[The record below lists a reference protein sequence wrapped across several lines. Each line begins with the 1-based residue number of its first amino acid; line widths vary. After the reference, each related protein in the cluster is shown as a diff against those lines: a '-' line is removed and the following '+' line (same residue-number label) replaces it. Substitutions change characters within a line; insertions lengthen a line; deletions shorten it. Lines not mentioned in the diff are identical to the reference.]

1 MTPLRHERRFAE
13 PSSSLRLLWIGI
25 SAVTACL
32 LCYAVARR
40 LSYPYPLEWLE
51 PVTADIASRI
61 RAGLPVY
68 CAPSVAY
75 VPTMKTPLYYYLVA
89 VFWPIAGDGLVAGR
103 LVSILATLGTLGI
116 IWRFVR
122 REGGSRQWALFG
134 LAFYVATY
142 KLSERWY
149 DTGRLDALLIFFT
162 MAGLYG
168 LRFWRGGLGP
178 VGAGILLAAAYF
190 TKQTVLM
197 VVVPLWI
204 ALAIAAPRRVAV
216 VALTFAVVVVGGM
229 SLMNYFS
236 DGWSNFFLIELP
248 QHGTIKWTGSILT
261 VFLLVSPALAMAG
274 SLIVRWYREQRE
286 SALYFGGLLLGVLVC
301 SIAGRL
307 HTESVR
313 NAFMPLYPVLAVLM
327 SLGLQ
332 QVERTRTLLGRP
344 WLADALALGQIM
356 VLVGTLL
363 YDPRETVPS
372 RADRVAVENLLNFLR
387 GIDGDVLVMDD
398 RFFPKLA
405 GKSAN
410 GLDAAAADLLLDGDS
425 AAAAD
430 FKASVVDALRSGR
443 FVGVIDPPDFVRA
456 AIRLDSPVA
465 IGYPPL
471 PPHFDFFRPKP
482 KLYYRI
488 LS

>member
-1 MTPLRHERRFAE
+1 MGPGGST
-13 PSSSLRLLWIGI
+13 LRLLWLGL

-32 LCYAVARR
+32 LCYAVVRR
-40 LSYPYPLEWLE
+40 FSYPYSLEWLE
-51 PVTADIASRI
+51 PVTADIAARI
-61 RAGLPVY
+61 RAGLSVY

-75 VPTMKTPLYYYLVA
+75 VSTMKTPLYYYLVA
-89 VFWPIAGDGLVAGR
+89 AIWPIAGGGLAAGR
-103 LVSILATLGTLGI
+103 LVSILATLGTLGV

-122 REGGSRQWALFG
+122 AEGGGRPWALFG

-142 KLSERWY
+142 KLSDRWY

-197 VVVPLWI
+197 VVVPLWV

-216 VALTFAVVVVGGM
+216 AALTFAVIVVGGM
-229 SLMNYFS
+229 SVMNYLS

-248 QHGTIKWTGSILT
+248 QHGTMQWTGSIPT
-261 VFLLVSPALAMAG
+261 VMLLLAPALALAG

-286 SALYFGGLLLGVLVC
+286 SALYYGGLLFGVLVC

-307 HTESVR
+307 HTESAHS
-313 NAFMPLYPVLAVLM
+313 AFMPLFPVLAVLM
-327 SLGLQ
+327 PLGLQ
-332 QVERTRTLLGRP
+332 QLEQTRTLLARP

-372 RADRVAVENLLNFLR
+372 RADLAAVENLLNFLR
-387 GIDGDVLVMDD
+387 GVDGDVLVMDD
-398 RFFPKLA
+398 RFFPRLA

-443 FVGVIDPPDFVRA
+443 FVGVIDPPDYVRV
-456 AIRLDSPVA
+456 AIRLKSPVA
-465 IGYPPL
+465 IVYPPL
-471 PPHFDFFRPKP
+471 PAHFDFFRPKP
-482 KLYYRI
+482 RLYYGI
-488 LS
+488 QK